1 MKRKMKGIIPQGKP
15 WTQNRFG
22 GSIPHQGT
30 GYGFLR
36 PRLNGETVQLGSLL
50 RKLLKQPLVV
60 HSHRKWNQQ
69 VGSASLVRLR
79 IIYEFFRMKIEF
91 N

>member
-1 MKRKMKGIIPQGKP
+1 MKGIIPQGKP

-22 GSIPHQGT
+22 GSIPPQGT

-36 PRLNGETVQLGSLL
+36 PLALT
-50 RKLLKQPLVV
+50 
-60 HSHRKWNQQ
+60 RKWNQL

-79 IIYEFFRMKIEF
+79 INLPTKLFYNYETT
-91 N
+91 